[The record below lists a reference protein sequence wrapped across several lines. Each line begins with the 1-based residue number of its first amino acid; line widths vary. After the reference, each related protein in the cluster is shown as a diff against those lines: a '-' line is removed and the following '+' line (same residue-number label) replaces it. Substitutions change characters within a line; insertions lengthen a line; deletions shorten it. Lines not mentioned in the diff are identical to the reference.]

1 MEGNGTKGP
10 PRRRVELGAFV
21 VGIAHDAAGG
31 TVAAATGAGKVVL
44 LPADPLAQDAPRDVD
59 VHRGASLAFC
69 RGPSGTDF
77 LSGGDDGRLVR
88 GAGSM
93 ASSPMRGARWS
104 PRRPASSSIS

>member
-88 GAGSM
+88 VGADLQ
-93 ASSPMRGARWS
+93 ATEVLKA
-104 PRRPASSSIS
+104 RRPASSSIS